1 MHIGKQLSLTH
12 QFQHRD
18 PIWQMMSKQNLS
30 ATIKPKPQFV
40 KLHAALENAEV
51 GAIFRKYKCRKEQRN
66 TCENIPLYAHHQLSS
81 LRNFVGIS
89 DFQVFHFKA
98 VKMEGIASS
107 SSLRSLSWT

>member
-51 GAIFRKYKCRKEQRN
+51 GAVFRKYKCRKEQRN
-66 TCENIPLYAHHQLSS
+66 TCENIPRVRSPSAFLSQEFC
-81 LRNFVGIS
+81 RN
-89 DFQVFHFKA
+89 Q
-98 VKMEGIASS
+98 
-107 SSLRSLSWT
+107 